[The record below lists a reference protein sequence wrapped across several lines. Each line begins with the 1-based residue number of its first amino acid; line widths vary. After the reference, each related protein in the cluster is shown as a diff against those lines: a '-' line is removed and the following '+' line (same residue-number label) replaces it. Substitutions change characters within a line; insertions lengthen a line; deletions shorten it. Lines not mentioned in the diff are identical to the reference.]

1 MAEDQQSELNLAKT
15 RKSAAA
21 PGRRRSSVFS
31 LLTAVVGMTAAVYL
45 AAASYMYAFQRD
57 FVFKPTGALAAP
69 SEKGLETISQSVV
82 TLSDGTEV
90 TVWHH
95 PPTKAGA
102 PTVLYFHGNSGN
114 ISSRAARFRQ
124 ILDSGFGLYAPS
136 YRGYAGS
143 QGSASEAAFIADG
156 LEHFDR
162 LAATGQAIVL
172 HGESLG
178 TGVGTA
184 VAEARPSARLL
195 VLEAPYTAALDIA
208 AASYP
213 WLPVS
218 LLMKDPFLTRERIE
232 NVTVPL
238 LVVHGTQ
245 DRIIPVDHGRKVYE
259 LAAGPKR
266 LEIFEGAGHGDLWK
280 RGLWQRTQ
288 DFLNATAN

>member
-1 MAEDQQSELNLAKT
+1 MTDDRPSGG
-15 RKSAAA
+15 KSPTQHHHIARRV
-21 PGRRRSSVFS
+21 RRRRATV
-31 LLTAVVGMTAAVYL
+31 LLTAVFGVLSAVYL

-69 SEKGLETISQSVV
+69 SDKGLQTISQSVV
-82 TLSDGTEV
+82 TLSDGTDV

-95 PPTKAGA
+95 PPARPDA

-114 ISSRAARFRQ
+114 ISSRSSRFRK

-143 QGSASEAAFIADG
+143 QGTASEAALVADG

-162 LAATGQAIVL
+162 VASTGQEIVL

-178 TGVGTA
+178 TGVATA

-238 LVVHGTQ
+238 LVVHGTL
-245 DRIIPVDHGRKVYE
+245 DRIIPVDHGRKVFE

-266 LEIFEGAGHGDLWK
+266 LEIFEGAGHSDLWK
-280 RGLWQRTQ
+280 RGLWQQTV
-288 DFLNATAN
+288 DFLSATAE

>member
-1 MAEDQQSELNLAKT
+1 MADDQ
-15 RKSAAA
+15 RSAMK
-21 PGRRRSSVFS
+21 PPTPHHHFVRRVRRHRATALLSAV
-31 LLTAVVGMTAAVYL
+31 LGGLTATYV

-69 SEKGLETISQSVV
+69 SEKGLEGISESVV

-95 PPTKAGA
+95 PPALPDA
-102 PTVLYFHGNSGN
+102 PTVLYFQGNSGN
-114 ISSRAARFRQ
+114 ISSRAPRYRK
-124 ILDSGFGLYAPS
+124 ILESGLGLYAPS

-143 QGSASEAAFIADG
+143 EGTASEAAFIADG

-162 LAATGQAIVL
+162 LSAEGGDIVL

-178 TGVGTA
+178 TGVATA
-184 VAEARPSARLL
+184 VAEARPGARLL

-208 AASYP
+208 AEAYP

-218 LLMKDPFLTRERIE
+218 LLMKDPFLTRERIQ
-232 NVTVPL
+232 NVAVPL
-238 LVVHGTQ
+238 LVIHGTL
-245 DRIIPVDHGRKVYE
+245 DRIIPVEHGRNVYE
-259 LAAGPKR
+259 LAGGPKR

-280 RGLWQRTQ
+280 RGLWPRVL
-288 DFLNATAN
+288 DFLSATTD